1 MNNNVLQTI
10 GLCFDKSPEKAVEF
24 LESKKLK
31 VTWNW
36 QEQLQAIKENSF
48 TVAKVSSANVLQLFQ
63 NEIKKSM
70 VEGNS
75 YNVFKKNMKSILQTA
90 GYSKRED
97 GTAWRLDTIYRTN
110 MQSAYMAGRYK
121 EMEEVQ
127 DVFPYWQ
134 YISVMDT
141 RTTTL
146 CNSLSNKIV
155 EANSPFWATHYPP
168 NHFRCRARVRAVD
181 DNFLKKKKLQVSN
194 GEELAKKYKT
204 GAGFQTNPAK
214 AWKPDLNVYDKGI
227 EKELRK
233 ELEKIVKTKDEIRKE
248 RLFSN
253 CSEKEFEKDWST
265 EERKA
270 LQELIGKDRRLS
282 KKQIIEVFGG
292 RDNVDFG
299 QIVVEANYL
308 SDGNIASVNIRSMK
322 GTGRDGTF
330 DRKFILTRQY
340 VDHSYYKLYET
351 GNDAYKQAFINQLD
365 FYEYLGSKK
374 VKKIV
379 LHANIDVGCWAW
391 GRYGFKLNSDSDFLQ
406 YTTSKII
413 KEFKIRNKAE
423 KLDVTNIFSKD
434 KYFFV
439 AAVEFCQKYKINLE
453 DFKEKVVSKHIDWF
467 GYFDLTDTEQ
477 QQIGRDYAKKEK

>member
-1 MNNNVLQTI
+1 MDKEL
-10 GLCFDKSPEKAVEF
+10 LKHLAFCFDKPPKEAVEY
-24 LESKKLK
+24 LESKKIK

-36 QEQLQAIKENSF
+36 EERLQAIKEHSF
-48 TVAKVSSANVLQLFQ
+48 TVSKASSADVLQLFKDGITKS
-63 NEIKKSM
+63 IK
-70 VEGNS
+70 EGTTFND
-75 YNVFKKNMKSILQTA
+75 FKKGIKDKLQTA
-90 GYSKRED
+90 GFSKNAD
-97 GTAWRLDTIYRTN
+97 GKAWHLDTIYRTN
-110 MQSAYMAGRYK
+110 TQTAYMAGRYIQQK
-121 EMEEVQ
+121 EVEET
-127 DVFPYWQ
+127 FPYWKF
-134 YISVMDT
+134 IAVLDN
-141 RTTTL
+141 RTTDV
-146 CNSLSNKIV
+146 CNGLNNKV
-155 EANSPFWATHYPP
+155 VKASDNFWNTHTPP
-168 NHFRCRARVRAVD
+168 LHYKCRSRTIAVD
-181 DNFLKKKKLQVSN
+181 ENYLKKNNLKVSD
-194 GEELAKKYKT
+194 GGELAKQYPTAK
-204 GAGFQTNPAK
+204 GFDNNPVN
-214 AWKPDLNVYDKGI
+214 AWEPELSKYDKGI

-248 RLFSN
+248 RLFSD
-253 CSEKEFEKDWST
+253 CSEEEFERDWDT
-265 EERKA
+265 DERKA
-270 LQELIGKDRRLS
+270 LQELIGNRRLS
-282 KKQIIEVFGG
+282 KSQIIEVFGG
-292 RDNVDFG
+292 RDDVDFG
-299 QIVVEANYL
+299 QIVVEADYHQ
-308 SDGNIASVNIRSMK
+308 DGYIQAVIIRSMK

-340 VDHSYYKLYET
+340 VDHSYYKLYKT

-391 GRYGFKLNSDSDFLQ
+391 GRYGFKLNGDSDFLQ

-413 KEFKIRNKAE
+413 KEFKIRKKAE